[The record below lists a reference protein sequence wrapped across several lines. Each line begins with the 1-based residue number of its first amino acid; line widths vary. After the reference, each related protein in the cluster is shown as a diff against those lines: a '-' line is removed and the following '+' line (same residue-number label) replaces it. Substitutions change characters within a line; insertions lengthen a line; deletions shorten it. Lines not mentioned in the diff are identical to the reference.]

1 MRILGF
7 DTATA
12 STTVALVDP
21 DTGLELEQRDDP
33 PRGERPRHATALL
46 GLIEV
51 VLRQAGGGWEAVE
64 RIAVGVGPGT
74 FTGLRIGIATARA
87 IGQSRGIPLRGV
99 STLESLAL
107 NAHQARAADTV
118 LALLDARRGQAF
130 AAAWRLG
137 DREQPVLVQRLLEPS
152 ALDPAELDTVVHEL
166 GGDPLAIG
174 SGAVE
179 FRSALERSGA
189 LVPADDSPLHKVTSL
204 HHCRLAAGGVST
216 PEAELL
222 PEYLRLPDAE
232 LARRRQ

>member
-12 STTVALVDP
+12 STTVAVLDP
-21 DTGLELEQRDDP
+21 DAGIELEQRDDP

-46 GLIEV
+46 RLIEG
-51 VLRQAGGGWEAVE
+51 VLHQAGGGWEAVG

-87 IGQSRGIPLRGV
+87 LHQSRGIPLSGI

-107 NAHQARAADTV
+107 NAQGGEADTV
-118 LALLDARRGQAF
+118 LALIDARRGQAF
-130 AAAWRLG
+130 AAAWRHG
-137 DREQPVLVQRLLEPS
+137 ERLLEPS
-152 ALDPAELDTVVHEL
+152 ALDPAELEAVVHTL

-204 HHCRLAAGGVST
+204 HHCGLAAGGPPT
-216 PEAELL
+216 PQAELL

-232 LARRRQ
+232 LARRHKWPPT